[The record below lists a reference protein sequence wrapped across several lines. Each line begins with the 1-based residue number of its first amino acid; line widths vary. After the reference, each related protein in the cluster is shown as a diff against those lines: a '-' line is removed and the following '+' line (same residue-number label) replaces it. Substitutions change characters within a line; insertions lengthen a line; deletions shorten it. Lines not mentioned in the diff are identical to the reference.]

1 MASGSLRPRDLLVAD
16 VSHEDVPEAVLGVAL
31 HRAAA
36 TGTDE
41 LLASELME
49 RMLHLALVA
58 VTHLGERAGPE
69 HLADHSGVL
78 EQALPVRGERVEAG
92 GDQRLER
99 LGHRSGVFTDAAVGD
114 QAHELLGV
122 QGVPAR
128 PLQQCLLR
136 LGRENR
142 ALEQSRDQTG
152 RLLVREWSK
161 VDPVGVLRIG
171 TKGGVPLEELRAGG
185 TEHEQRHPLRPFG
198 EMLEKGEKGFVRPVQ
213 ILEDEDR
220 LPRFCP
226 PFEDAAPGR
235 KRLLLGGG
243 LAADAD
249 ERRQTSLEPREV
261 GIVLGERSVELGVR
275 LLRRVGL
282 ENPALGLHDLPERP
296 EGDPL
301 SIGKATALAPA
312 RKRGLVLEMV

>member
-1 MASGSLRPRDLLVAD
+1 MPAASR
-16 VSHEDVPEAVLGVAL
+16 
-31 HRAAA
+31 
-36 TGTDE
+36 
-41 LLASELME
+41 
-49 RMLHLALVA
+49 
-58 VTHLGERAGPE
+58 
-69 HLADHSGVL
+69 
-78 EQALPVRGERVEAG
+78 RGEPRARAELEIRRAVSSSVSGA
-92 GDQRLER
+92 RLIR
-99 LGHRSGVFTDAAVGD
+99 WAF
-114 QAHELLGV
+114 
-122 QGVPAR
+122 
-128 PLQQCLLR
+128 C
-136 LGRENR
+136 
-142 ALEQSRDQTG
+142 ALAP
-152 RLLVREWSK
+152 K
-161 VDPVGVLRIG
+161 V
-171 TKGGVPLEELRAGG
+171 GVPLEELRAGG

-198 EMLEKGEKGFVRPVQ
+198 EMLEKGEKGLVRPVQ
-213 ILEDEDR
+213 VLEDEDR

-261 GIVLGERSVELGVR
+261 GIVLGQRSVELGVR

-312 RKRGLVLEMV
+312 RKRRSCPRDGVRARRRGGSCRRRARRRSSRAEGSAAASLFRRRR